1 MSLLEVKNLSYRFSD
16 GSYALRDINLHIEEG
31 EFIVISGRN
40 GSGKTVFLRNLNGL
54 YKPTSGDIIIHGV
67 SVKEDPYRA
76 RKAIGLVFQNP
87 DSQIIGQ
94 TVSRDIAFGLENIK
108 VPKSEISARVRITLE
123 TMGLEEHASQRP
135 RTLSGGE
142 KRRLTIAE
150 VLAMKPSIIAL
161 DEPFTNL
168 DYPGVIQVIKSLAA
182 LKESGHT
189 IILVTHDLEKI
200 LAYADRLVLFDS
212 GSIIANDTPE
222 KALPFANS
230 CGVRNPALDR
240 NIPIEA
246 MTWLKN

>member
-182 LKESGHT
+182 L
-189 IILVTHDLEKI
+189 EKI